1 MKCLMLDLRRC
12 FLRCGGGLINRWTSD
27 LFVLVVDFFC
37 LLGIIFGGT
46 MLGSGGGGG
55 ETHGGGGGGGGG
67 EEVVVVDD
75 GIKER
80 S

>member
-1 MKCLMLDLRRC
+1 
-12 FLRCGGGLINRWTSD
+12 
-27 LFVLVVDFFC
+27 
-37 LLGIIFGGT
+37 

-67 EEVVVVDD
+67 EEVVDVEDVDD

-80 S
+80 SLGRLDAGE